1 MFVIIV
7 QPRVFYNLKKSM
19 LCKHYGKEQ
28 NNSCAQQNLKN
39 LSIHSVDDDDAQ
51 DFPALKTHM
60 NIKIQ
65 SHTVQ
70 KTKVSY
76 CEPPL
81 KLNFNSSSQGVN
93 CHQCSL
99 WTFFKISRST
109 EIPILHHL
117 EIFQDSFGLVPIS
130 VKRNLIWYFYWNNLH
145 YSKRVFRYS

>member
-28 NNSCAQQNLKN
+28 NNSSTQQNLKN
-39 LSIHSVDDDDAQ
+39 LNLSIDSVDDDDAQ

-109 EIPILHHL
+109 EILHLL

>member
-1 MFVIIV
+1 MFIFFQIRLYD
-7 QPRVFYNLKKSM
+7 QILASHTINSK
-19 LCKHYGKEQ
+19 Q
-28 NNSCAQQNLKN
+28 NNFWLILKEHQTTVEPIDRFRWWWC
-39 LSIHSVDDDDAQ
+39 SR
-51 DFPALKTHM
+51 FPSSKLTWISKY
-60 NIKIQ
+60 
-65 SHTVQ
+65 SPTVQ

-109 EIPILHHL
+109 EILHHL

-130 VKRNLIWYFYWNNLH
+130 VKRNLIFLFYIH
-145 YSKRVFRYS
+145 SSKRVFRYS